1 MPRLTKKYALDMRS
15 ADTALQNVF
24 AAVGQTP
31 NSVPFNK
38 LVLRQKAVLKP
49 YNILL
54 AVTICLLLLTAIVP
68 LFFYFNRGKA
78 PTGFLT
84 LGEHSATTEEI
95 TLELLPAHIMVDME
109 ASKLVTMSGETY
121 PAISYDYETHTITFP
136 YCGEECNIYVA
147 ADDGSSLQL
156 VFTPTEE

>member
-1 MPRLTKKYALDMRS
+1 MSKLTKKYELDMRS
-15 ADTALQNVF
+15 ADTALQNIF
-24 AAVGQTP
+24 AAVGQVP

-54 AVTICLLLLTAIVP
+54 TISICLLILTILFP
-68 LFFYFNRGKA
+68 LYFYLNRSTA
-78 PTGFLT
+78 PSGFLT
-84 LGEHSATTEEI
+84 LGEHDATTEAI

-109 ASKLVTMSGETY
+109 ASKLITISGETY
-121 PAISYDYETHTITFP
+121 APITYDYDTHTITFP
-136 YCGEECNIYVA
+136 YCGGECNIYIA